1 MQQTWWSGCEI
12 LHAAD
17 LAERAQADGAVA
29 RVVPGFPRYA
39 QGLLIILFE
48 GRRWAFP
55 LHADG
60 SVHRFDE
67 FEPSDC
73 QWQRWL
79 LEWQD
84 MAARWQQWVQLTAVL
99 PAVSFIPSTEV
110 PVQPRM
116 VS

>member
-84 MAARWQQWVQLTAVL
+84 MAARWRTLDLYPAPDRVAVFAAR
-99 PAVSFIPSTEV
+99 AVGGGGS
-110 PVQPRM
+110 
-116 VS
+116 